1 MTDDIEAAETT
12 AEPKAAP
19 VAAHESLI
27 QRIEDAIAK
36 FGSPAHALDWI
47 KQEIAKFR
55 AG

>member
-1 MTDDIEAAETT
+1 MTDEIEVTAPIADVAPTT
-12 AEPKAAP
+12 K
-19 VAAHESLI
+19 HESLI

-47 KQEIAKFR
+47 KQEIASFR